1 MLIKNMPLKKIIYVL
16 CINCIYGYN
25 SPQFCHNIA
34 KDNFKLVPY
43 HAKNYI
49 VKHKLNSDQCNDLI
63 QEGYVGLMLAA
74 RKYDENNNINA
85 KFTTYSSY
93 WIKSYMSSYIK
104 SMYKQKY
111 NNIDIYDN
119 LCKTY
124 DLPVYTKINMD
135 VLKPLEKEI
144 VYRRYIKKP
153 RDISNDIA
161 KEYGMTQ
168 NEVIKISL
176 RGIKKLKTEYM
187 IQEEML

>member
-1 MLIKNMPLKKIIYVL
+1 MQLQTLFFKKLIYFLF
-16 CINCIYGYN
+16 INVICGYN
-25 SPQFCHNIA
+25 SPKYCHDVA

-49 VKHKLNSDQCNDLI
+49 VKHRLNSDQCNDLI
-63 QEGYVGLMLAA
+63 QEGYIGLMFAA
-74 RKYDENNNINA
+74 RKYDENNNA
-85 KFTTYSSY
+85 KFTTYATY

-124 DLPVYTKINMD
+124 DSPVYTKINMD
-135 VLKPLEKEI
+135 ILKPLEKEI

-161 KEYGMTQ
+161 KEYGMTRD
-168 NEVIKISL
+168 EVIKISTRGL
-176 RGIKKLKTEYM
+176 RKLKSEY
-187 IQEEML
+187 ILERYN

>member
-1 MLIKNMPLKKIIYVL
+1 MPFKKIICLL
-16 CINCIYGYN
+16 CISSIYGYN
-25 SPQFCHNIA
+25 PPKYCHDVA

-49 VKHKLNSDQCNDLI
+49 ARHKLNSDQCNDLI
-63 QEGYVGLMLAA
+63 QEGYIGLMLAA
-74 RKYDENNNINA
+74 RKYDKNNNINA

-104 SMYKQKY
+104 TMYKQKY

-135 VLKPLEKEI
+135 ILNPLEKDI

-153 RDISNDIA
+153 RDISNVIA
-161 KEYGMTQ
+161 KDYGMTQ
-168 NEVIKISL
+168 NEVVKISL
-176 RGIKKLKTEYM
+176 RGIKKLKTEY
-187 IQEEML
+187 ITQQEML

>member
-1 MLIKNMPLKKIIYVL
+1 MLIKNMPFKKIIYL
-16 CINCIYGYN
+16 LFINTICGYN
-25 SPQFCHNIA
+25 SPKYCDDVA
-34 KDNFKLVPY
+34 RENFKIVPY

-49 VKHKLNSDQCNDLI
+49 ARHKLNSDQCNDLI
-63 QEGYVGLMLAA
+63 QEGYIGLMLAA

-119 LCKTY
+119 LCKTH

-135 VLKPLEKEI
+135 VLNP
-144 VYRRYIKKP
+144 
-153 RDISNDIA
+153 
-161 KEYGMTQ
+161 
-168 NEVIKISL
+168 
-176 RGIKKLKTEYM
+176 
-187 IQEEML
+187 